1 MPLSAARRRDRS
13 VRVVPTDLRD
23 PKTWVALSRELDSTM
38 GLLTTGLRLLDQVR
52 FLEGDLEPAMVCL
65 ASGAEKLLKLT
76 YGLAVTD
83 ATGSWPSKAVMQ
95 NKYRH
100 QISALDQECRAFI
113 ADRIDLAAAPGYIR
127 TLLDRSASDPFLQPT
142 LDALTRY
149 AAQGRFHN
157 LDVLGDSPPSAAS
170 PQQLWEDMER
180 HITTLNPDLLAR
192 LGDVA
197 QDWDLSRR
205 DLARP
210 IQRALIEWWELYW
223 RAYMHGV
230 FGPTG
235 KQWGSQLQPPK
246 APEG

>member
-1 MPLSAARRRDRS
+1 MPYSAARRRDRS

-142 LDALTRY
+142 LDALTTY

-157 LDVLGDSPPSAAS
+157 LDVLA
-170 PQQLWEDMER
+170 
-180 HITTLNPDLLAR
+180 ITRQAR
-192 LGDVA
+192 RAHSSSGRT
-197 QDWDLSRR
+197 WSGTSRR
-205 DLARP
+205 STRIYWLVLATLPRTGTYP
-210 IQRALIEWWELYW
+210 DGIW
-223 RAYMHGV
+223 R
-230 FGPTG
+230 GP
-235 KQWGSQLQPPK
+235 SNEP
-246 APEG
+246 

>member
-1 MPLSAARRRDRS
+1 MDVVSCSVNRSLVASSATGDRETPPLVAWSATGEVPWEREKEPRQVTRRGFFASR
-13 VRVVPTDLRD
+13 
-23 PKTWVALSRELDSTM
+23 PKVGDQRTSHRHRELNP
-38 GLLTTGLRLLDQVR
+38 R
-52 FLEGDLEPAMVCL
+52 EPRVA
-65 ASGAEKLLKLT
+65 
-76 YGLAVTD
+76 
-83 ATGSWPSKAVMQ
+83 
-95 NKYRH
+95 
-100 QISALDQECRAFI
+100 
-113 ADRIDLAAAPGYIR
+113 
-127 TLLDRSASDPFLQPT
+127 
-142 LDALTRY
+142 
-149 AAQGRFHN
+149 
-157 LDVLGDSPPSAAS
+157 
-170 PQQLWEDMER
+170 R

-197 QDWDLSRR
+197 QDWDLARR